1 MKNLIRSFLKNPVL
15 ANMLMLII
23 LVGGTFGAMSMSRE
37 LFPKFSLDAVSV
49 SVSYPGADPE
59 ETEEA
64 ICLKLEEAIDGIEGV
79 KEISTTAA
87 EGSGSAI
94 ITLEDGADLPSIM
107 DEIKTEVDGISTFPD
122 DCETPIV
129 KEVKYRGDVLSIMVW
144 GKLPERQLKEISRKL
159 KDELL
164 QIKGIS
170 QASVSGIRDYE
181 ISVEISEEML
191 RKYDLTIR
199 QISEAIRKHGYNFP
213 AGSIRTPVE
222 EYRIRAL
229 GRKYHGKEYSRI
241 PIITRPDGTVITLAK
256 IAKIKDTFDDDS
268 RMFSFFNGMPAASI
282 NVFKTDREDAI
293 QISDTLKEF
302 IARKRK
308 ELPPSVNL
316 TVFRDRAN
324 MIRGRL
330 NMLLSNGRIG
340 LILVFLSL
348 WLFLDIRLSFWVT
361 MGIPI
366 SIAGAMIIMALSGCS
381 INMLSLFGMIMV
393 LGLIVDD
400 AIVVGESIYSHRS
413 RGSTQ
418 LNSAVDG
425 TSEVALPVIAAVA
438 TTVVAFM
445 PLFAISGVMGK
456 FIRQI
461 PIPVV
466 AALSVSLIEGLFIL
480 PVHLRHLPRSV
491 SETKTAKYNYMGKLR
506 EKVATGLEHFISN
519 IYGPFIDWIL
529 HWRYAA
535 ICVAIAVL
543 MIIIGLM
550 NAGIVKFTF
559 MEKSDSDFLKI
570 MVEMTPGTP
579 LEDTKKVTQKI
590 LSGWKKVEK
599 EFTSLIPK
607 GERLALG
614 VYTLIGSTVSYQR
627 SAKPSELEVNVELL
641 PSEVRNI
648 FSQRLLTAWK
658 NAVGDIP
665 GAIKTNFKS
674 FRGGP
679 GGLPIEVNIK
689 GDDYNTILQ
698 AADALIDKIRVYKG
712 VYDEQVD
719 YSAGKRE
726 FIVKMKPEAYHHAL
740 TLDDIASHVKGGFY
754 GDEALSV
761 QRGRDDV
768 KVKVRFPEESGRNS
782 IEYFKKLRIETP
794 RGYRIPLTSV
804 AEIKLQ
810 QGQSSINRVDRNRV
824 VKVEADVDESI
835 TGVNAKEIMKDIKA
849 KIIPEIEQRYNVI
862 CDAEGQDKE
871 NQDALKGLYIG
882 FPMAML
888 GIYFIIASM
897 FRSYIQPMI
906 IMTTI
911 PFGLIGGVVGH
922 ILFGR
927 MISLLSM
934 FGMVALAGIVVN
946 DAIVLIE
953 GVNARL
959 ENGVPLFEAI
969 REGGKRRFRAI
980 LLTTITTFSG
990 LMPLILEKSFQAQF
1004 LIPMALSIAF
1014 GVLFATIL
1022 TLVLLPCQ
1030 LAVLSDVRRVL
1041 HFAWYHEWKSREEL
1055 EPRVKALTAFDEED
1069 E

>member
-1 MKNLIRSFLKNPVL
+1 MKKLIRSFLKNPVL

-23 LVGGTFGAMSMSRE
+23 LVGGAFGATSMSRE
-37 LFPKFSLDAVSV
+37 MFPKFSLDAVSV
-49 SVSYPGADPE
+49 SVDYPGADPE

-79 KEISTTAA
+79 KEIYTTAA
-87 EGSGSAI
+87 EGSGSAV
-94 ITLEDGADLPSIM
+94 ITLEDGADLSSIM
-107 DEIKTEVDGISTFPD
+107 DEIKTEVDGITTFPD

-129 KEVKYRGDVLSIMVW
+129 KEVKFRGDVLSIMVW
-144 GKLPERQLKEISRKL
+144 GKLPERQLKEVSRKL

-181 ISVEISEEML
+181 ISIEISEEML
-191 RKYDLTIR
+191 RKYDLTIK
-199 QISEAIRKHGYNFP
+199 QVSEAVRRHGYNFP

-229 GRKYHGKEYSRI
+229 GRKYRGKEYTRI
-241 PIITRPDGTVITLAK
+241 PVITRPDGTVITLGK

-282 NVFKTDREDAI
+282 NIFKTDREDAI
-293 QISDTLKEF
+293 QISNALREF
-302 IARKRK
+302 VKRKRQ
-308 ELPPSVNL
+308 ELPKSVNL
-316 TVFRDRAN
+316 TIFRDRAN

-340 LILVFLSL
+340 LLLVFLSL
-348 WLFLDIRLSFWVT
+348 WMFLDIRLSFWVT

-366 SIAGAMIIMALSGCS
+366 SIAGALIIMSLFGCS

-413 RGSTQ
+413 RGSTC
-418 LNSAVDG
+418 LNAAVDG
-425 TSEVALPVIAAVA
+425 TSEVALPVIAAVS
-438 TTVVAFM
+438 TTIVAFL

-466 AALSVSLIEGLFIL
+466 AALFVSLIEGLFIL
-480 PVHLRHLPRSV
+480 PVHLRHLPLKVEGNQIR
-491 SETKTAKYNYMGKLR
+491 KYNFVGKLR
-506 EKVATGLEHFISN
+506 KRIAAGLDNFIN
-519 IYGPFIDWIL
+519 KIYGPFIDWIL

-535 ICVAIAVL
+535 ICVAISIL
-543 MIIIGLM
+543 MIICGLM
-550 NAGIVKFTF
+550 KAGVVKFTF

-570 MVEMTPGTP
+570 TVEMTAGTP
-579 LEDTKKVTQKI
+579 LKDTKKVTQKI
-590 LSGWKKVEK
+590 LEGWKKVEK
-599 EFTSLIPK
+599 EFTPLLPK
-607 GERLALG
+607 GKKLALG
-614 VYTLIGSTVSYQR
+614 VYTLIGSTVSYEK

-658 NAVGDIP
+658 KAVGDIP

-679 GGLPIEVNIK
+679 GGLPIEIDVK
-689 GDDYNTILQ
+689 GEDYDAILK
-698 AADALIDKIRVYKG
+698 AADALVDKVRAYKG

-726 FIVKMKPEAYHHAL
+726 FIVKMKREAYHHGL

-768 KVKVRFPEESGRNS
+768 KVKVRFPELAGRNS

-804 AEIKLQ
+804 AQIKLQ
-810 QGQSSINRVDRNRV
+810 QGQSSINRIDRNRV
-824 VKVEADVDESI
+824 VKVEADVDESL
-835 TGVNAKEIMKDIKA
+835 GNAKEIMRDIKA
-849 KIIPEIEQRYNVI
+849 KVLPEIEQRYNVI

-871 NQDALKGLYIG
+871 NRDALKGLYIG

-959 ENGVPLFEAI
+959 ENGMPLFEAI

-1004 LIPMALSIAF
+1004 LIPMAISIAF
-1014 GVLFATIL
+1014 GVLFATLL

-1030 LAVLSDVRRVL
+1030 LAVLSDFRRML
-1041 HFAWYHEWKSREEL
+1041 HFLWHREWKTREEL
-1055 EPRVKALTAFDEED
+1055 EPRVKALTAFDEE
-1069 E
+1069 